1 MMLSMIPAFFWP
13 CAAQRAVRRWLLL
26 GVSVLSMA
34 YAPSCAAASA
44 LEQLREF
51 ASSTRAARGEFTQV
65 QALSNG
71 RSGASSSGTFAFIR
85 PGRFRWEVTR
95 PIEQVIV
102 TDGER
107 VHFYDKDLR
116 QVTVRKMNEAIGSTP
131 AAILFGSNDLEANF
145 IIKDAGAADGL
156 DWLTAQPRSKESGF
170 ELIRIGFKAGLPEAM
185 DVRDAFGQTTRFTFR
200 AIERNPALDSGLF
213 RFVAPKGVDV
223 IQ

>member
-1 MMLSMIPAFFWP
+1 
-13 CAAQRAVRRWLLL
+13 
-26 GVSVLSMA
+26 
-34 YAPSCAAASA
+34 
-44 LEQLREF
+44 
-51 ASSTRAARGEFTQV
+51 
-65 QALSNG
+65 
-71 RSGASSSGTFAFIR
+71 
-85 PGRFRWEVTR
+85 
-95 PIEQVIV
+95 VIV

>member
-1 MMLSMIPAFFWP
+1 MIPAFLWP
-13 CAAQRAVRRWLLL
+13 CAAHRALRRWLLL

-34 YAPSCAAASA
+34 YAPTCAAASA

-95 PIEQVIV
+95 PIEQVTV
-102 TDGER
+102 SDGER

-170 ELIRIGFKAGLPEAM
+170 ELIRIGFRAGLPEAM

-200 AIERNPALDSGLF
+200 AIERNPALDQGLF